1 MADQSSSESAEQ
13 ASYSCHD
20 PTHQHE
26 GGREG
31 EIHALIHQGM
41 AAMESELL
49 DQADAAYGQ
58 ALTLARQQR
67 LPQWEAQA
75 LFGQGAVLDHAGK
88 YTEAIPLF
96 ERARMLFA
104 EGGRVRMEVNVSI
117 FLANMLSKTG
127 SPTRALSVLPHAR
140 QQSETGLATG
150 ALPREEYH
158 YGRFGLAHELG
169 RAYRGMGQL
178 EQAEAAYH
186 EALSLEP
193 LYASPRERSALYQD
207 ILLLYQESG

>member
-49 DQADAAYGQ
+49 
-58 ALTLARQQR
+58 
-67 LPQWEAQA
+67 E
-75 LFGQGAVLDHAGK
+75 
-88 YTEAIPLF
+88 
-96 ERARMLFA
+96 
-104 EGGRVRMEVNVSI
+104 
-117 FLANMLSKTG
+117 
-127 SPTRALSVLPHAR
+127 
-140 QQSETGLATG
+140 QSETGLAKG

-207 ILLLYQESG
+207 ILLLYQESGDLDAGLS